1 MAAGREE
8 VFDVVVAGGGPAGAA
23 AALRAANHGLRVVL
37 LERAAA
43 APVQP
48 CAGWIS
54 PAGVELCREF
64 GLTTRTPGIVQF
76 RGLSLH
82 AWDCRRK
89 TDVTDEVLTG
99 WLAER
104 PALDE
109 ALRAAA
115 VASGA
120 TLRRDVEVESLVLGE
135 SDVRV
140 RGKGGESIAAR
151 VLIIADGTRSTV
163 AGMARMRPAA
173 QAAGAPRCA
182 YVTLPGGPAAL
193 ELILENRRRGM
204 LATIVRVKER
214 TTLSV
219 LSRDAATDVVKE
231 TESLL
236 RTAQAAGV
244 LAKSPV
250 PPPIELVISPA
261 GVALDIES
269 HVGKRCLMI
278 GDAGGFVSAFS
289 NEGIYPAMRSGWIA
303 ADTIARGLKA
313 RVLQDEL
320 AGFDAAWRGELAERL
335 RPPNTDLSLL
345 LPLVFGN
352 KQMSLRVAS
361 AFLLGQPF

>member
-1 MAAGREE
+1 MAAARDET
-8 VFDVVVAGGGPAGAA
+8 FDVVVAGGGPAGATA
-23 AALRAANHGLRVVL
+23 AARAASQGLRVVL
-37 LERAAA
+37 LERPAAA
-43 APVQP
+43 ATPRG
-48 CAGWIS
+48 AGWIS
-54 PAGVELCREF
+54 PAGVELCRAL
-64 GLTTRTPGIVQF
+64 GLTTRTAGITQF
-76 RGLSLH
+76 RGLCLH

-89 TDVTDEVLTG
+89 TEVTDEALTG

-115 VASGA
+115 VAAGA
-120 TLRRDVEVESLVLGE
+120 RLRRDVEIESLALGE
-135 SDVRV
+135 ADVRV
-140 RGKGGESIAAR
+140 RGKAGETIAAR
-151 VLIIADGTRSTV
+151 VLVIADGARSTV
-163 AGMARMRPAA
+163 AGLARMRAAA

-182 YVTLPGGPAAL
+182 HVGLPGGPAAL

-204 LATIVRVKER
+204 LATIVRTKET

-219 LSRDAATDVVKE
+219 LARDAAVDVTRE
-231 TESLL
+231 TEALV
-236 RTAQAAGV
+236 RTAQAAGM
-244 LAKSPV
+244 LPKSAA
-250 PPPIELVISPA
+250 PPRVESVISPA

-320 AGFDAAWRGELAERL
+320 AGFDAAWRGDLAERL